1 MINYLL
7 LTVCRK
13 NKNNEKEVA
22 NGPFLAKKSVLTGS
36 GDSYFV
42 KLSNLDKNHAQFV
55 VLKDLARVLMF

>member
-13 NKNNEKEVA
+13 DKNNEKEVA
-22 NGPFLAKKSVLTGS
+22 NGPFLAKKSVLAGS
-36 GDSYFV
+36 GGGNFV